1 MTAVTESVHTTAFAT
16 DLDACHDKA
25 APGGVVV
32 SARGWVIAS
41 AERVDGDPVPGG
53 WTELSCARHGNP
65 SPPAVRLAFARE
77 LVALQRRT
85 LAELLDLAVTRLEQR
100 SSEGSNLLNRQLVR
114 GSVADVALGLSEAD
128 DLSRLDPQARRA
140 WLVHRDLVACGRT
153 MVKLF
158 GASGFLD
165 DRPGR
170 LVHLLEL
177 VGNTYL
183 HPGEADA

>member
-1 MTAVTESVHTTAFAT
+1 MTAVVESVDTAAFAA

-25 APGGVVV
+25 APGAVVV

-41 AERVDGDPVPGG
+41 ASRVDGAPAPGG
-53 WTELSCARHGNP
+53 WAELSFARRENP
-65 SPPAVRLAFARE
+65 SPAAVRLAFATE
-77 LVALQRRT
+77 LVLLQRRT
-85 LAELLDLAVTRLEQR
+85 LAELLELAVTRLEQR
-100 SSEGSNLLNRQLVR
+100 TSEGANLLNRQLVR
-114 GSVADVALGLSEAD
+114 GSVADVALRLSEAD
-128 DLSRLDPQARRA
+128 DLRRLDPRARRA
-140 WLVHRDLVACGRT
+140 WLIHRDLVACGRT

-158 GASGFLD
+158 GASGFVD

-170 LVHLLEL
+170 LVHLMEL